1 MLALALA
8 LALGATDPCVG
19 TDELGRSLRT
29 CFAAGRGLE
38 LSVGGAVG
46 DGPGLSPEGAGLAAG
61 LAIRWRSDTFTRT
74 GAREWLR
81 DMAFVEGRG
90 RFHGS
95 FAEPRRA
102 EATLWSALFLRRLAE
117 SFLLVPAPRPIR
129 LPFPFDVGM
138 ALQAGSVR
146 WVSGHARVGEPSDTW
161 DVEALGGALLLDV
174 ARHFGGPVR
183 RAVFGPEVSWAIRF
197 QEGSKPVQSIT
208 PFSAGRAELRV
219 ESRDGLAA
227 LSFKGRGG
235 VLLQFPGETS
245 SFYDA
250 RLSVERVLVA
260 VNDVPLALYG
270 EAAARGG
277 ALDEEVEAS
286 VGVRIGWFR

>member
-1 MLALALA
+1 MFALALA
-8 LALGATDPCVG
+8 LALGATDPCAG
-19 TDELGRSLRT
+19 TDALGRPFRT
-29 CFAAGRGLE
+29 CFAPGRGLE

-46 DGPGLSPEGAGLAAG
+46 DGPGQSSEGAGLAAG
-61 LAIRWRSDTFTRT
+61 LALRWRSDTVTRT

-81 DMAFVEGRG
+81 DMAFVEGRA

-102 EATLWSALFLRRLAE
+102 EGTLWSAVFLRRLAE
-117 SFLLVPAPRPIR
+117 PFLLVPAPRPIR

-138 ALQAGSVR
+138 ALEAGSVR
-146 WVSGHARVGEPSDTW
+146 WVSGRARAGEVADTYDVG
-161 DVEALGGALLLDV
+161 ALGGALLLDV
-174 ARHFGGPVR
+174 ARHLGGPVR

-208 PFSAGRAELRV
+208 PFSAGRVELRV

-227 LSFKGRGG
+227 LAFKGSGG
-235 VLLQFPGETS
+235 VLLQFPGETR

-250 RLSVERVLVA
+250 RLSLERVLVA

-277 ALDEEVEAS
+277 ALDREVEATA
-286 VGVRIGWFR
+286 GVRLGWFR